1 MALSVRTQALSLLL
15 ACALGVGLG
24 LFYDLLRP
32 IRRRGGSLFWDLLFC
47 LTAAV
52 VCFLFAMRAGDAAL
66 GTGELMSALLGLLL
80 YLRLLSPFCFPIFES
95 FVRNLGVLLKM
106 SQDALKKVPDFAKKL
121 FPNKRG

>member
-15 ACALGVGLG
+15 ACALGGGLG

-52 VCFLFAMRAGDAAL
+52 LCFLFAMRAEYAGL
-66 GTGELMSALLGLLL
+66 GTGELMSSLLGLLL
-80 YLRLLSPFCFPIFES
+80 YFRLLSPFFLPIFENIIRILRA
-95 FVRNLGVLLKM
+95 FFKKA
-106 SQDALKKVPDFAKKL
+106 QDVSKKVRSFAKKL
-121 FPNKRG
+121 FQNQQG